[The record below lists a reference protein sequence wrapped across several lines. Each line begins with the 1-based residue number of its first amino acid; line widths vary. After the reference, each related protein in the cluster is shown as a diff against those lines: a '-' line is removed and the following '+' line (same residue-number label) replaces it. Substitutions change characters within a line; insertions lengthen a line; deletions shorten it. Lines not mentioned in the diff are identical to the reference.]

1 MELIDLGGNPMITDS
16 KCLGIE
22 RHDMLFTNIAW
33 SAFSKN
39 HFSCNS
45 KTFIS

>member
-1 MELIDLGGNPMITDS
+1 MELVDLGGNPMITDS

-22 RHDMLFTNIAW
+22 LHDMLFTNITW
-33 SAFSKN
+33 SALSKN

-45 KTFIS
+45 KTCIS

>member
-16 KCLGIE
+16 ECLGIE
-22 RHDMLFTNIAW
+22 LHDMLFTNITW
-33 SAFSKN
+33 SALSKN

-45 KTFIS
+45 KTCIS

>member
-22 RHDMLFTNIAW
+22 LHDMLFTNIAW
-33 SAFSKN
+33 MLSLKITLVVIVK
-39 HFSCNS
+39 HL
-45 KTFIS
+45 